1 MLATL
6 ILVMVASVASDQLV
20 ITSVTASSELG
31 ASYPA
36 SNAVD
41 GKVWTLFSTESEKQP
56 SFPWLRVYF
65 INGTAV
71 EKVLVEKG
79 NNQGGGNAVYTVS
92 VIRSSGY
99 GGSKEEEKVKCG
111 AFSPGGGEYNMVMLH
126 CNGTLG
132 DGVMI
137 ESDGR
142 ALILYEIKVYNNQTQ
157 PYPSPSEFEIGQH
170 RGGILPFFLRRK

>member
-6 ILVMVASVASDQLV
+6 ILVTMVASVASDQLV

-36 SNAVD
+36 SNAID
-41 GKVWTLFSTESEKQP
+41 GKVWTLFSTESEKQQ

-65 INGTAV
+65 KNGAAV

-99 GGSKEEEKVKCG
+99 GGSKEEEEEKVKCG

-142 ALILYEIKVYNNQTQ
+142 ALILYEVKVYNNQTQ
-157 PYPSPSEFEIGQH
+157 PYPYSPSEFEIGQH
-170 RGGILPFFLRRK
+170 RGGTWG